1 MQALALTRETA
12 TNAEV
17 LEVFALL
24 ICAAEEEP
32 SQRCSA
38 FRPRSNRPSNAH
50 NSEGAKSRERAAGL

>member
-50 NSEGAKSRERAAGL
+50 NSEAKSRERAAGL